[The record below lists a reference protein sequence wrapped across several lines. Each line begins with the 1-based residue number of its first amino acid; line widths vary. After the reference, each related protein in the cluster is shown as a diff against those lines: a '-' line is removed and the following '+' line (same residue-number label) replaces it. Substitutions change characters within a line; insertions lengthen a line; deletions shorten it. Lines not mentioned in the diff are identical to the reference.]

1 MAKKLGANATAWLN
15 SGKPEQ
21 VVGFLLK
28 TLTHGL
34 RQAINDALRERRVRL
49 SFAQL
54 STLFSLFFEP
64 GLTGAQLAR
73 RGTVS
78 AQTMNAMLR
87 NLESSGF
94 IERRPHPESRRA
106 DSWFLTAAGSEQ
118 LPEVRVIGD
127 AVFKRVLSVLNAEE
141 IATFQSYLRRCIDAL
156 ENDDEPTD
164 EADIGGAPSVASRR
178 TRRAPRHVAAR

>member
-1 MAKKLGANATAWLN
+1 MSKPLGANATAWLN

-28 TLTHGL
+28 TLNHGL
-34 RQAINDALRERRVRL
+34 RQAINDAMRERRVRL

-78 AQTMNAMLR
+78 AQTMNSMLR
-87 NLESSGF
+87 NLEASGF

-106 DSWFLTAAGSEQ
+106 DSWFLTSAGSEQ
-118 LPEVRVIGD
+118 LPEIRVIGD
-127 AVFKRVLSVLNAEE
+127 AVFARMLSALTGDE
-141 IATFQSYLRRCIDAL
+141 IGNLQSYLRRCIDAL
-156 ENDDEPTD
+156 EGEDET
-164 EADIGGAPSVASRR
+164 E
-178 TRRAPRHVAAR
+178 RRAAVG